1 MGRALDRADGMA
13 VLHPVRSR
21 GLSKLGSKTRER
33 VGLEVAGSDL
43 TGGRE
48 EGRWLIES
56 RPGEVN
62 GRLIQ
67 PFEISVRTPIDRIL
81 DRSSSILH
89 PQASKHLGNN
99 TIH

>member
-21 GLSKLGSKTRER
+21 GLSKLDSKTRER

-48 EGRWLIES
+48 DG
-56 RPGEVN
+56 
-62 GRLIQ
+62 
-67 PFEISVRTPIDRIL
+67 
-81 DRSSSILH
+81 
-89 PQASKHLGNN
+89 
-99 TIH
+99 